1 MLCSIALSL
10 LKGLTQKHM
19 REIYDVYASAEEAF
33 ADLGRQYPPLS
44 QALASGKN
52 AAMEQAKREL
62 DFCERHAIR
71 ILPLNDPDFPFL
83 LRNCPDTPTLLYQ
96 KGNANLNRQHIVSV
110 VGTRHVTEYGRL
122 MCSEFCAELKRLV
135 PDVLI
140 VSGLAYGVDIV
151 AHRAAVDCGA
161 DTIGVLA
168 HGLDRIYPSM
178 HRDTARQ
185 MIERGGALLTEYPTG
200 TNPDKGNF
208 VRRNRIVAGM
218 AHATVVVE
226 SAKKGGA
233 LITARLALD
242 YNREVAAFPGRATDE
257 YSVGCNNLIRNNGA
271 ALITSAEDFA
281 KLMEWETEQPKAV
294 IRPSLF
300 PELSEEEQA
309 VCALLGNGEARGIA
323 EMCAALNT
331 PLYKLSATLF
341 GLEMKNIIN
350 RIPGDRIVLQKKK

>member
-62 DFCERHAIR
+62 DFCERHDIR

-178 HRDTARQ
+178 HRDTARK
-185 MIERGGALLTEYPTG
+185 MIENGGALLTEYPTG

-233 LITARLALD
+233 LITAGLALD
-242 YNREVAAFPGRATDE
+242 
-257 YSVGCNNLIRNNGA
+257 
-271 ALITSAEDFA
+271 
-281 KLMEWETEQPKAV
+281 
-294 IRPSLF
+294 
-300 PELSEEEQA
+300 
-309 VCALLGNGEARGIA
+309 
-323 EMCAALNT
+323 
-331 PLYKLSATLF
+331 
-341 GLEMKNIIN
+341 
-350 RIPGDRIVLQKKK
+350 